1 MVARRYRNPAIQR
14 RHPIPASSERGG
26 SHARE
31 RGQTLPA
38 MVIFVVVLLG
48 ITGLVIDVGNWY
60 WTRQQVQNAA
70 DAAALA
76 GASQL
81 PGGWSSAQSTAQT
94 QYALNGRGSDTVT
107 YSNTTSPSGTAG
119 DSVTVTASR
128 TDSTYFLGILGIGSA
143 KITVTARA
151 TIETLRSSKSV
162 MPWGVMK
169 NSFTYGQSVSL
180 FGGLDQTGN
189 FGAIDLPISPPG
201 CNDGTGASNY
211 RSNIDGSNT
220 LCPVSVGTDLPT
232 ETGQMTG
239 PTAQG
244 LNSLIGSNNDTFSQ
258 VVQMVNGQAVIIKQ
272 SPRLVLVPIVLNT
285 DGSTNWPNGKKDIQ
299 VVGFA
304 YFFISGYTSKTVT
317 GQFVANVTD
326 TTTGDGFGA
335 YQSGSSQPTAAVLT
349 Q

>member
-1 MVARRYRNPAIQR
+1 VTIVATSRTAAP
-14 RHPIPASSERGG
+14 RG
-26 SHARE
+26 E
-31 RGQTLPA
+31 RGQTLPLL
-38 MVIFVVVLLG
+38 VVFLVVLLSL
-48 ITGLVIDVGNWY
+48 TGFVIDVGNWY
-60 WTRQQVQNAA
+60 WTRQQLQNAA

-81 PGGWSSAQSTAQT
+81 PSGWTSARSASQS
-94 QYALNGRGSDTVT
+94 QYAANGQQSDTVSYT
-107 YSNTTSPSGTAG
+107 NTTSPSGSSG
-119 DSVTVTASR
+119 DSVTVTATR
-128 TDSTYFLGILGIGSA
+128 NDPTYFLGLLGIGSA

-151 TIETLRSSKSV
+151 TIETLTSSKNV

-189 FGAIDLPISPPG
+189 FGAIDLPISPPS
-201 CNDGTGASNY
+201 CTDGTGANNY

-220 LCPVSVGTDLPT
+220 LCQVSVGMDLPT
-232 ETGQMTG
+232 ETGQMAG
-239 PTAQG
+239 PTQQG
-244 LNSLIGSNNDTFSQ
+244 LNSLIGSNTDTFSQ
-258 VVQMVNGQAVIIKQ
+258 VVQMVNGQAVILKQ

-285 DGSTNWPNGKKDIQ
+285 DGTTNWPSGKKDIQ

-304 YFFISGYTSKTVT
+304 YFFISSYTSKTVT

-326 TTTGDGFGA
+326 TTSGDGFGA
-335 YQSGSSQPTAAVLT
+335 YQSSSSQPTAAVLT